1 MFAVFTRTH
10 TMTYPHTFAAFDAA
24 FHALEGAML
33 GKNHSRA
40 LERASFD
47 FERARD
53 LYNEK
58 ADNFADA
65 MHPSD
70 IADQIENLNFHRYKV
85 EGWKASDTT
94 GAEYL
99 GPLEIEKPNGETEIF
114 EILAT
119 PERLIFGGATN
130 SGFLESGFM
139 PLHYDET
146 REDALCALAD
156 DLAALCRDRS
166 HNRIYHNERI

>member
-1 MFAVFTRTH
+1 
-10 TMTYPHTFAAFDAA
+10 MTYPHTFTAFNDA

-40 LERASFD
+40 LERASFG

-53 LYNEK
+53 LYNER
-58 ADNFADA
+58 ADNFAVA

-70 IADQIENLNFHRYKV
+70 IADHIENLNSHRYKV

-99 GPLEIEKPNGETEIF
+99 GPLEIEKPNGETESF
-114 EILAT
+114 EIFAT
-119 PERLIFGGATN
+119 PERLIFGGACN
-130 SGFLESGFM
+130 AGFLESGFM

-146 REDALCALAD
+146 REDALSELSE
-156 DLAALCRDRS
+156 DLAALYRDRS